1 MITSQPSDQYLL
13 RARNPPGSS
22 LELIIELI
30 GPHSC
35 PTYLSVRKRNIKK
48 KILILLYSSR
58 PRQEEYLTGGI
69 LFINFSQTWLIKLNI
84 LWQNSLTVLVLAA
97 LEQRWAG
104 WHHQKQQGEAKGA
117 RAPCIPPPPWWH
129 PVLSLTVVI
138 SGVSVLQSRLLA
150 LDWTTVWVRPLTPPV
165 LSLRPGA
172 LTLDI
177 RHHTA
182 LHQASQYIIIS

>member
-35 PTYLSVRKRNIKK
+35 PTYLSVRRRNIKK
-48 KILILLYSSR
+48 KILILLYSSQH
-58 PRQEEYLTGGI
+58 RQEEYLTRGI

-138 SGVSVLQSRLLA
+138 SGVSPGVSWCLC
-150 LDWTTVWVRPLTPPV
+150 PPV
-165 LSLRPGA
+165 PAPRSG
-172 LTLDI
+172 LDYCVSEAANTTGTQPQTW
-177 RHHTA
+177 R
-182 LHQASQYIIIS
+182 SP